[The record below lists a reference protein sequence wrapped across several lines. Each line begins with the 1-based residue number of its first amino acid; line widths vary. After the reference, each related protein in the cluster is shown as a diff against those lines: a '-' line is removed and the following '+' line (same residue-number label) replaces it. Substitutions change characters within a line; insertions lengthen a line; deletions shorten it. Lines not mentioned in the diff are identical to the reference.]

1 MLKTLVVDDNI
12 SFRKILIEFLK
23 SLKGIQVVGQAEN
36 GLEALMKA
44 QVLQP
49 DLILM
54 DISMDEMDGFK
65 AASLIKDKLDKV
77 KIIFITVHKA
87 ETYRYIAALMQS
99 DGFIWKHSMIEEL
112 PEKIQRIIDSK
123 DKKSISV

>member
-1 MLKTLVVDDNI
+1 MLKTLVVDDNV
-12 SFRKILIEFLK
+12 SFRRVLVEFLK
-23 SLKGIQVVGQAEN
+23 SLKEVQVVGQAEN

-65 AASLIKDKLDKV
+65 AASMIKEKLDKV

-87 ETYRYIAALMQS
+87 ETYRYLAVLMQA

-112 PEKIQRIIDSK
+112 PEKIERILEQNAQQLV
-123 DKKSISV
+123 SV

>member
-1 MLKTLVVDDNI
+1 MLKTLVVDDNV
-12 SFRKILIEFLK
+12 SFRRVLVEFLK
-23 SLKGIQVVGQAEN
+23 SLKEVQVVGQAEN

-65 AASLIKDKLDKV
+65 AASMIKEKLDKV

-87 ETYRYIAALMQS
+87 ETYRYLAALMQA

-112 PEKIQRIIDSK
+112 PEKIERILARNAK
-123 DKKSISV
+123 QVVSV